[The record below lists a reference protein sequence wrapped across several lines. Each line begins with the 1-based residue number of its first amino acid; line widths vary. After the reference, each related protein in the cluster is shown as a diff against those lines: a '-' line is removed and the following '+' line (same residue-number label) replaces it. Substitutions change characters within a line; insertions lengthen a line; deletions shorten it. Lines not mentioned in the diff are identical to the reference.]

1 MAGTIFA
8 IGDGMKRKRVRILP
22 LTARRLI
29 PSTLH
34 VQVFTEQAEAALN
47 RAILGPPANERT
59 SPQAIESPAY
69 N

>member
-1 MAGTIFA
+1 M
-8 IGDGMKRKRVRILP
+8 GDGMKRKRVRILP

-34 VQVFTEQAEAALN
+34 VHVFTEQAEAALN
-47 RAILGPPANERT
+47 RAILGQPASERT
-59 SPQAIESPAY
+59 SHPAIDSPAF